1 MSTLEDLLCAKQRAT
16 CQRDQGGSWRC
27 QRLFTETDYVLGEV
41 LGTDTS
47 LHVSSAQKVSTAL
60 ISQTEKLRLREMK
73 G

>member
-1 MSTLEDLLCAKQRAT
+1 MPSRGLHAR
-16 CQRDQGGSWRC
+16 
-27 QRLFTETDYVLGEV
+27 ETREGPGDARGYLLGEV